1 MILFSFLEAI
11 IVFVAVVVRDLLDVN
26 TDNNFAS
33 FDFKNFGLNFS
44 FVMSIKLSKC
54 FTNTLAILIKEL
66 YPSNNVLVIVDFNTP
81 DNLQFA
87 KL

>member
-1 MILFSFLEAI
+1 MILFSFLEAF

-26 TDNNFAS
+26 TNNNFAS
-33 FDFKNFGLNFS
+33 FDIKNFGLNFS

-54 FTNTLAILIKEL
+54 FTNPLAILIKEL

-81 DNLQFA
+81 DYLQFA
-87 KL
+87 